1 MIDTIPCYK
10 RITNYCLLIL
20 IFLLPV
26 IVMPSLNDA
35 FALPKASLLK
45 TISLLLIILFI
56 LRLGKSPSGIHIN
69 SNSLNLPV
77 LLFFAAAVISTMFS
91 VDSKLSIYGMY
102 KYYFNGLLSIG
113 CYIVIYFAVVVDVEK
128 KDAGKLLTA
137 IIAGAMPVVLYA
149 LIQYSGHDFV
159 RWAASSNSR
168 VWSTMGNPNFL
179 GSYLIMVMPVCMA
192 VFLTTKK
199 VLNKL
204 YLFIVFVLLLFV
216 LVFTKS
222 RASWIGFLF
231 SMIVFALLTDKKTIR
246 ENAIWLK
253 YLLIVLMLITAAL
266 FVFNSN
272 GLYSVAER
280 FSSIFNI
287 SEMDIASRLEGYK
300 VAVKIIKEN
309 VILGSGMDS
318 FSVKFRQY
326 MPVSFR
332 QYGGML
338 AHPGYAHNELLQTA
352 LDAGLLGLGIYLW
365 LLIAFFNKTLKTI
378 KTTAGQAKI
387 LLAGV
392 LCSVAALL
400 IQNQFSFNTITTAAY
415 FWIFIG
421 ITVVISPVGE
431 KTNLIKGKTLPQV
444 MVYLIAIVIGAYSAP
459 GIMKP
464 VLADSFFTG
473 ADTCMKNGMPEEAVV
488 LYTKAVKYNPG
499 EAFYRMNL
507 AKACKLIS
515 DGKVVLYEK
524 KSYLNKAIVEY
535 ENQLNRQPYN
545 ALAWNGIGVCCF
557 SLSKLEND
565 TGLLGKSI
573 DLLKRAIELDPNLVE
588 ACINLAFAYEKLEM
602 YDDAVKSY
610 NDVLRIDPQN
620 DSAHFNLGCI
630 YGNKKLFNKAVFH
643 WQEALKSDPKNLKA
657 KTYLEAVKY
666 SVKQ

>member
-1 MIDTIPCYK
+1 
-10 RITNYCLLIL
+10 
-20 IFLLPV
+20 
-26 IVMPSLNDA
+26 
-35 FALPKASLLK
+35 
-45 TISLLLIILFI
+45 
-56 LRLGKSPSGIHIN
+56 
-69 SNSLNLPV
+69 
-77 LLFFAAAVISTMFS
+77 
-91 VDSKLSIYGMY
+91 
-102 KYYFNGLLSIG
+102 
-113 CYIVIYFAVVVDVEK
+113 
-128 KDAGKLLTA
+128 
-137 IIAGAMPVVLYA
+137 
-149 LIQYSGHDFV
+149 
-159 RWAASSNSR
+159 
-168 VWSTMGNPNFL
+168 
-179 GSYLIMVMPVCMA
+179 
-192 VFLTTKK
+192 
-199 VLNKL
+199 
-204 YLFIVFVLLLFV
+204 
-216 LVFTKS
+216 
-222 RASWIGFLF
+222 
-231 SMIVFALLTDKKTIR
+231 MIVFALLTDKKTIR